1 MQFRIALA
9 GGGTGGHVMPL
20 IAVAREIRSRTP
32 DTRIRFIGPLPFGA
46 DLFAAEQIELGRIAA
61 GKVPRYFTPKF
72 FMEIAKI
79 PVGFAMALWQLFMY
93 MPDIVIGKGGYGM
106 LPVAVVAWLYRIP
119 VIIHESDAVAGLATR
134 LAARFAKVVLVSF
147 PETRGLPK
155 GIATQLVGNPI
166 RTTVT
171 QGDRQRAQSRF
182 RLGLH
187 PVVLVLGGSQGA
199 EQINNLMLRI
209 APELLRDA
217 EVIHQVG
224 AAHEDI
230 FKRELEQVLQ
240 AYPGTEQLYH
250 AYGFLNE
257 EELEDAYAAATVT
270 VSRAG
275 AALIFELAAVGMP
288 TILIPLETAAA
299 NHQYVN
305 AEQLLNNDMVLL
317 LSGKELTP
325 NLLLDQIRWLLQNE
339 DLRREFSDRFRTFA
353 RPESAGLI
361 AQLVLEYAQAN
372 INRSLGKT

>member
-1 MQFRIALA
+1 
-9 GGGTGGHVMPL
+9 
-20 IAVAREIRSRTP
+20 
-32 DTRIRFIGPLPFGA
+32 
-46 DLFAAEQIELGRIAA
+46 
-61 GKVPRYFTPKF
+61 
-72 FMEIAKI
+72 
-79 PVGFAMALWQLFMY
+79 
-93 MPDIVIGKGGYGM
+93 
-106 LPVAVVAWLYRIP
+106 
-119 VIIHESDAVAGLATR
+119 
-134 LAARFAKVVLVSF
+134 
-147 PETRGLPK
+147 
-155 GIATQLVGNPI
+155 
-166 RTTVT
+166 
-171 QGDRQRAQSRF
+171 
-182 RLGLH
+182 
-187 PVVLVLGGSQGA
+187 VLGGSQGA